1 MALTVKLKERSVEE
15 EEEEEGGKSLRKD
28 PERPLGV
35 SGGLV
40 VKKVDLSCLWLAIGE
55 TLIAAI
61 PSFSLSLSLSLSL
74 CVAFV
79 FTELISKEIC
89 QSQS

>member
-15 EEEEEGGKSLRKD
+15 EGGGKSLRKD

-61 PSFSLSLSLSLSL
+61 PSFSLSLSL